1 MQHQLLN
8 KYAHLLVNYC
18 VNLQAG
24 ERLYVETTTLAE
36 PLVREIH
43 REALRAGGTMYAHFE
58 FRDQKS
64 ILWQEANEEQ
74 LSQISP
80 LYAEA
85 MSNFD
90 AYIHIRAPFYAQE
103 IVAASAEQ
111 NKIVNKANAVYRQR
125 YAERTA
131 TLNLRRNLCEFPTI
145 ANAQNAGLTLEEYA
159 DFITNACFLNQ
170 DEPVAHWL
178 EISKMQQKVV
188 NFLSKKSQ
196 IRYKNANMDV
206 QFSTQGR
213 TWINS
218 DGKTNMPSGEVYTS
232 PVENSV
238 NGTLHFDLPSM
249 YNGQEVEGISLWVE
263 NGEVQRWEAKKGQ
276 AVLDKIFAVAGARHF
291 GEAAIGCNYNIQRP
305 VKNILFDEKIG
316 GTVHLAVG
324 QSYLQTGGKNQSAVH
339 WDMIASMQNGGE
351 IYANGEKIYEN
362 GKFLFL

>member
-18 VNLQAG
+18 VRLQAN
-24 ERLYVETTTLAE
+24 ERLYIETSTLAE

-43 REALRAGGTMYAHFE
+43 RETLRAGGTMCVNFE

-64 ILWQEANEEQ
+64 IQWQEANEQQ

-80 LYAEA
+80 LYKEA
-85 MSNFD
+85 MDNFD
-90 AYIHIRAPFYAQE
+90 AYINIRAPFYPQE
-103 IVAASAEQ
+103 IVSGTAEQ
-111 NKIVNKANAVYRQR
+111 QKKVSQSTAIYRQR

-131 TLNLRRNLCEFPTI
+131 NLSLKRNLCEFPTI

-170 DEPVAHWL
+170 ENPAEHWL
-178 EISKMQQKVV
+178 KISHEQQKVV
-188 NFLSKKSQ
+188 NFLSKKTKM
-196 IRYKNANMDV
+196 RYKNANMEV
-206 QFSTQGR
+206 EFSTKGR

-238 NGTLHFDLPSM
+238 NGKLHFDLPSI
-249 YNGQEVEGISLWVE
+249 YNGQEAEGITLWVE
-263 NGEVQRWEAKKGQ
+263 NGEIQRWEAKKGQ
-276 AVLDKIFAVAGARHF
+276 AVLDKIFAVQGARQF
-291 GEAAIGCNYNIQRP
+291 GEAAIGCNYNIQKA

-324 QSYLQTGGKNQSAVH
+324 QSYLQAGGKNQSAVH
-339 WDMIASMQNGGE
+339 WDMIASMQDGGE
-351 IYANGEKIYEN
+351 IYADDEKIYEN